1 MTARATTAPV
11 DPVEMPDAPSANIL
25 ADLRAVGES
34 LAPEPQAAP
43 SRAIRRV
50 KPQTL
55 VLVLVISATAAVL
68 YVMRRQGM
76 KNGFHFNETLQ
87 IKDYDKARVKSTAD
101 EVRILA
107 ELARSTDPGALPPE
121 KIQTNPFLLEHD
133 TTIRGANLG
142 DAEAARRAEQDR
154 LSREQRQQ
162 EIMARF
168 NNIILTSVMEGP
180 SPRAIVSGN
189 LVKVGDTLE
198 DFFTVAQIHD
208 RSMDLLA
215 EGKMYTVRMND
226 NAVPSTNGKKPPR
239 SNPLGTPQIPR

>member
-1 MTARATTAPV
+1 MTARATTAPI
-11 DPVEMPDAPSANIL
+11 DPVEMPEAPSANIL
-25 ADLRAVGES
+25 ADLRAAGEA

-43 SRAIRRV
+43 SRVIRRV

-55 VLVLVISATAAVL
+55 VLVLVLSATAGAL

-76 KNGFHFNETLQ
+76 KNGFHFNDTVQ
-87 IKDYDKARVKSTAD
+87 IKDYDKARVISAAD
-101 EVRILA
+101 EARILRDIV
-107 ELARSTDPGALPPE
+107 RSVKDDQSAAGPL
-121 KIQTNPFLLEHD
+121 QTNPFRLEHD
-133 TTIRGANLG
+133 NVIRGDPG
-142 DAEAARRAEQDR
+142 DEERRRRAEQDR
-154 LSREQRQQ
+154 QSREQRQQ

-198 DFFTVAQIHD
+198 DYFTVAQIHD

-226 NAVPSTNGKKPPR
+226 NAVPSTGGKKPPR